1 MNSKTFLEFP
11 QFDPIIFSISDTIAL
26 RWYGVMYLVGFLFA
40 LWLGI
45 RRAKKP
51 NSGWTRNDVEDL
63 LFMGFLGVIIGGRV
77 GYAVWYN
84 FPALKE
90 DFFYLFKM
98 WDGGMSFHGGLV
110 GVIIMMIF
118 FAYRKKRHFFDVA
131 DFVAPLIPFGLGA
144 GRLGN
149 FINGELWGRVT
160 DVSWGMRFPKAASAD
175 VMYANIHPE
184 WAQYLYH
191 NMLPRHPSQ
200 IYQMLLEGVVLFII
214 LNGYARKPR
223 PLGSIS
229 GLFLIGYGIFR
240 FITEFFREPDIQLG
254 LFANSISMGQ
264 VLSLPM
270 ILAGVIIM
278 VWAQR
283 RAIK

>member
-11 QFDPIIFSISDTIAL
+11 QFDPVIFSISDTIAL
-26 RWYGVMYLVGFLFA
+26 RWYGFMYLLGFLFA

-51 NSGWTRNDVEDL
+51 NSGWTKNDVEDL

-84 FPALKE
+84 FPALKD
-90 DFFYLFKM
+90 DFLYLFKM

-110 GVIIMMIF
+110 GVIVMMIV

-160 DVSWGMRFPKAASAD
+160 DVGWAMRFPKAASAD
-175 VMYANIHPE
+175 VMYANMHPE

-214 LNGYARKPR
+214 LNWYARKPR
-223 PLGSIS
+223 PLGSVS
-229 GLFLIGYGIFR
+229 GLFLIGYGAFR
-240 FITEFFREPDIQLG
+240 FITEYFREPDVQLG
-254 LFANSISMGQ
+254 LFANVISMGQ
-264 VLSLPM
+264 ILSLPM
-270 ILAGVIIM
+270 VLAGIIIM
-278 VWAQR
+278 MWAQR
-283 RAIK
+283 RAVK